1 VECDRHA
8 SSEPAIEQPA
18 VQPRIYVASL
28 SDYNNGVL
36 HGDWI
41 DATLG
46 TDDIHARIKRILA
59 TSPTTPEAEEFA
71 VHDYEEFGEY
81 RVGEYEPI
89 ERIHRIA
96 AGINTHGPAYA
107 AWAARC
113 DNESLD
119 HFLDAYLGEYE
130 SGTAYAEQLLDDLGL
145 QRIIDEHIPEYFQ
158 PYVTIDADAFARDL
172 QQCGDIDIV
181 EHERGV
187 WIFDPNG

>member
-1 VECDRHA
+1 VERDQRD
-8 SSEPAIEQPA
+8 SREPAVEGPT

-41 DATLG
+41 DATLD
-46 TDDIHARIKRILA
+46 TDEIHARIKQILA
-59 TSPTTPEAEEFA
+59 TSPTTPQAEEFA
-71 VHDYEEFGEY
+71 VHDYEEFGDY
-81 RVGEYEPI
+81 KVGEYEPI

-96 AGINTHGPAYA
+96 AGINEHGPAFA
-107 AWAARC
+107 AWATRC

-130 SGTAYAEQLLDDLGL
+130 SGTAYAEQLLDDFGL
-145 QRIIDEHIPEYFQ
+145 QRIIDEHVPEYFQ
-158 PYVTIDADAFARDL
+158 AYVTADADAFARDL
-172 QQCGDIDIV
+172 RQSGDIDIV